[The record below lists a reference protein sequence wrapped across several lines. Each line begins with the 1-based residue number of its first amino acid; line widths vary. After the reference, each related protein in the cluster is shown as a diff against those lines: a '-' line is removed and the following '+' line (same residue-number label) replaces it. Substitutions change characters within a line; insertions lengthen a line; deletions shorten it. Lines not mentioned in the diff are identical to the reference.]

1 MIEQAYEILFIGSL
15 VFIAMCMFFVI
26 IKSIKGPRL
35 TDRVVSVNMIGTLV
49 IISICILSF
58 ILNEAFLLDVA
69 FIYVLI
75 SFLAVVVLS
84 TVYINVYYEKKKKQ
98 EALNE
103 QKEEK

>member
-15 VFIAMCMFFVI
+15 VFIAICMFFVI

-75 SFLAVVVLS
+75 SFLAFV
-84 TVYINVYYEKKKKQ
+84 VYINVYYEKKKKQ

>member
-1 MIEQAYEILFIGSL
+1 MIEQAYEILFVGSL
-15 VFIAMCMFFVI
+15 VFIAICMFFVI

-84 TVYINVYYEKKKKQ
+84 SVYINVYYEKKKKQ
-98 EALNE
+98 EELNE
-103 QKEEK
+103 KKEGK

>member
-15 VFIAMCMFFVI
+15 VFISICMFFVI

>member
-15 VFIAMCMFFVI
+15 VFIAICMFFVI